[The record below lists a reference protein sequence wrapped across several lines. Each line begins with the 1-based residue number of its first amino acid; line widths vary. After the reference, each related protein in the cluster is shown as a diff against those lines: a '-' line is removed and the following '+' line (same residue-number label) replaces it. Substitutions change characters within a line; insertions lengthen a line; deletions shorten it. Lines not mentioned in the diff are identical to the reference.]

1 MLTNKLC
8 VLSDTSS
15 SDVVPAW
22 TRPPVLPE
30 PAPLITT
37 GLFDLPPSDPTH
49 YRALLL
55 FQTIAVEAAHFSFPL
70 ILPGPTSIPILPPS
84 LFVHHYLRPAMRNTE
99 WWSGVMPTP
108 ATPAQLLMLY
118 GRELRYWESHNLC
131 SYILSLP
138 PTAVK
143 AHNVNEF
150 FIHFNRMEAYIC
162 FGTPSPAEQQL
173 VPANT
178 PDGRLRRF
186 DQMAKYFPM
195 EFLLLMDWSPFDA
208 LRSASEIELAASPSA
223 STLRH
228 SRNTFGI
235 LCSIPEPNPSL
246 VEATGRTLYSLA
258 SDILMNSFLNAQRID
273 VAAALQKQGL
283 LYVSQIDD
291 AQRLLNPSSLL
302 MPTPAELDI
311 EGKSA
316 VIASLRDW
324 LPRISNWPP
333 TQPPFIWSKC
343 FGCLPR
349 LFYFAGIVQHL
360 VLQDLD
366 RLLHTFLTLFDVHKS
381 VLDLEDPSKVGRPL
395 PLISTLSE
403 PHVVC
408 SEMDP
413 VAPSIVPSPS
423 ILEIA
428 SHSPTG
434 PVVAKT
440 GLAVHLD
447 LDNLSASV
455 P

>member
-1 MLTNKLC
+1 
-8 VLSDTSS
+8 
-15 SDVVPAW
+15 
-22 TRPPVLPE
+22 
-30 PAPLITT
+30 
-37 GLFDLPPSDPTH
+37 
-49 YRALLL
+49 
-55 FQTIAVEAAHFSFPL
+55 
-70 ILPGPTSIPILPPS
+70 
-84 LFVHHYLRPAMRNTE
+84 
-99 WWSGVMPTP
+99 
-108 ATPAQLLMLY
+108 
-118 GRELRYWESHNLC
+118 
-131 SYILSLP
+131 
-138 PTAVK
+138 
-143 AHNVNEF
+143 
-150 FIHFNRMEAYIC
+150 
-162 FGTPSPAEQQL
+162 
-173 VPANT
+173 
-178 PDGRLRRF
+178 
-186 DQMAKYFPM
+186 
-195 EFLLLMDWSPFDA
+195 MDWSPFDA

-246 VEATGRTLYSLA
+246 VEDTGRTLYSLA

-324 LPRISNWPP
+324 IPRISNWPP
-333 TQPPFIWSKC
+333 TQPPFIWSKR

-349 LFYFAGIVQHL
+349 LFYFAGIVQRL

-366 RLLHTFLTLFDVHKS
+366 RLLHTFLTLLDVHKAS
-381 VLDLEDPSKVGRPL
+381 SIWKTLPKVGRPL
-395 PLISTLSE
+395 PLISTRSE

-428 SHSPTG
+428 SHSHTG

-455 P
+455 PKVASPLVSLTQLCTSVPAMTSTLSVSSVPLICNIAMLSTQLSDKPEDDPDLPESKTQSVSEQKLVAQPSVSLSLPLLSVIPPQTELRPVVQDGTQATPNVPVTHFRPPHPEATVRPASRRQTISFKPSSSSAAARSLDPAYPFLNSSFTAYDRAQRDEEEEQEAYASGLSVPRRGNENSQIIISADP